1 MRAHRTLALLV
12 AAGALAAGVGTAVL
26 VPGVAAAA
34 PGYTVQ
40 PPGPYPAPPPAVTVN
55 TATVTTGKTVRVS
68 GIGFA
73 KKEPVAITI
82 KYRITPRSA
91 AFTPPYGGGGM
102 DKADGQGKVRAKVS
116 LKFPGY
122 ATITVKGLRS
132 HKSASVTVRVLA
144 WRGAWGG
151 LFRETGFSTDGALEA
166 ADTVSEAVAVDAQQ
180 QVRLASGTT
189 DGHQPDAELLAGML
203 GAVGLL
209 GTGVVA
215 LRRRRA

>member
-12 AAGALAAGVGTAVL
+12 AAGALAVGVGTAVL

-34 PGYTVQ
+34 PGYTVP

-55 TATVTTGKTVRVS
+55 TATVTTGKTVRVY
-68 GIGFA
+68 GNGFA
-73 KKEPVAITI
+73 SKEPVAISI

-91 AFTPPYGGGGM
+91 AFNPPYGGGGM
-102 DKADGQGKVRAKVS
+102 DKADGQGRVRAKVA

-151 LFRETGFSTDGALEA
+151 LFRETGFS
-166 ADTVSEAVAVDAQQ
+166 ADSATVDVAAQQ
-180 QVRLASGTT
+180 QLRLASGTT
-189 DGHQPDAELLAGML
+189 NEPQPDAELLAGML
-203 GAVGLL
+203 GVVGLL

>member
-55 TATVTTGKTVRVS
+55 TATVTTGKSVRVS
-68 GIGFA
+68 GNGFA
-73 KKEPVAITI
+73 SKEPVAITI
-82 KYRITPRSA
+82 RYRITPRSA
-91 AFTPPYGGGGM
+91 AFIPPYGGGGM
-102 DKADGQGKVRAKVS
+102 GKADGQGKVHAKVS

-151 LFRETGFSTDGALEA
+151 LFRETGFSAGSEGAGFGALEA
-166 ADTVSEAVAVDAQQ
+166 SDVAAEHQL
-180 QVRLASGTT
+180 RLASGTT
-189 DGHQPDAELLAGML
+189 NEPQPDAELLAGML
-203 GAVGLL
+203 GVVGLL